1 MKCKKEGTEFIQNA
15 KSQPKNPKSG
25 EMADG
30 GPTPCSMLVVTLRQ
44 MKTVSTYYYGPIIYR
59 YTEV

>member
-1 MKCKKEGTEFIQNA
+1 MVYLPNEVYKTEGTQLIQNA

-30 GPTPCSMLVVTLRQ
+30 RPTVFYACTMYIP
-44 MKTVSTYYYGPIIYR
+44 
-59 YTEV
+59 